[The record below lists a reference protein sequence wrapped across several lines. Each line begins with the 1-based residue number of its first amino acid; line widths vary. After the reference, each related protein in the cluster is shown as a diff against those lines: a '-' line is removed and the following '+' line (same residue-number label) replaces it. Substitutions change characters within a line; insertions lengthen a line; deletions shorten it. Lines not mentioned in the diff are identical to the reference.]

1 MAFSVILFSPS
12 YLPLALFLTFEAMFV
27 GKKSQIFR
35 TAIENCTE
43 LWMEVLSM
51 NPAVNAQINKGEIL
65 QAGEHGK
72 ETNFTQTQEIGGVR
86 QGDRGKE
93 IQQTKSAGRRC
104 TATPHPIWNFSRC
117 YSIF

>member
-12 YLPLALFLTFEAMFV
+12 YLPLALFFTFEAMFV
-27 GKKSQIFR
+27 GKKRQIFR
-35 TAIENCTE
+35 TAIENCAE

-72 ETNFTQTQEIGGVR
+72 ETNFTQTQEIGGAR
-86 QGDRGKE
+86 QGGRGKE
-93 IQQTKSAGRRC
+93 IRNSSVTHKRR
-104 TATPHPIWNFSRC
+104 A
-117 YSIF
+117 